1 MKHLN
6 LCILLASLCIAQL
19 VSAKEESTFDLETF
33 GKLPVQKDGRVKPLD
48 TVARNALLLMRGKQT
63 ALLEDGYDTK
73 KAIKIPATQWL
84 IDVAFHPEKADN
96 YKTFRVDNS
105 EVLAMFGFRPGKEKY
120 FSFNDLFKRDQELA
134 YDAEMSEVFGQFR
147 ELSLI
152 KEQMEENSPELEQV
166 EQEIQRLRERY
177 QVAFDA
183 KEKLLRRNRDIDTQF
198 RHIRMGEDINGNGK
212 IDPGEDANGNGK
224 LDGYEDING
233 NGLLDEGEDLNQNGV
248 LDYGEDLNRDGV
260 LELGEDLNGNGILDP
275 GPNSKKYTTYQ
286 NQAMKLYG
294 ALSLYDQLKS
304 GLVMSLTL
312 PLYGER
318 YEGYLEAAQK
328 LDAAIHQIEA
338 EGANSIQAMESIQ
351 HALLLARDE
360 IEQFGESITREQYDQ
375 VLFKYRVAMRAARN
389 NANIDSAQLSDDQVN
404 SIFQSIQ
411 NYIEMYEQF
420 QRAKTIAGRNS
431 RFSVLGIVPPK
442 VAQGKAFLKVGDDIV
457 RGTGTKFTQDFNAE
471 EQFRV
476 GQQGVWD
483 GIWRDAAIRDKM
495 VEEVISD
502 SEMRLNYAHAGR
514 NPLIDISY
522 YLMVFGICYML
533 WKRNPKPVAPVVTA
547 LVLVV
552 PWIICFSHWGA
563 DREDVYLHATHW
575 DNLGEELTSAAHSGK
590 MDPVA
595 MNYAKMA
602 EAYQTNNHSEFN
614 ALVQTQAKIFE
625 DLVPKMEFDLRS
637 VNFEYTF
644 NNAQF
649 FYRSMTL
656 YVLVFI
662 CVLISWLTSKP
673 KMFNRAAFWLM
684 LFAMVLHTVG
694 LMARIWIQARPP
706 VTNLYS
712 SAIFI
717 GWGAV
722 VLAFVFERIHKNGIS
737 SAAGSI
743 VGFVTLIIAHH
754 LSMEGDT
761 MEMMQAVLD
770 TNLWLATHV
779 VVITLGYT
787 AMFLAGILGIVFILR
802 GIIDPTF
809 EKDSAKSISSMVYG
823 VTCFAV
829 LFSFVGTMLG
839 GIWADQSW
847 GRFWGWDPK
856 ENGALLIVIWSAIVL
871 HARWAGLV
879 KDRGIMVLSIFGNIV
894 TGWSW
899 FGTNLLQEG
908 LHSYGFSEAGFK
920 WLMIFVGSQV
930 VLMLLA
936 YIPRAVWR
944 SPWAKS
950 AIA

>member
-1 MKHLN
+1 MKN
-6 LCILLASLCIAQL
+6 IIFYFVLASALYSHLA
-19 VSAKEESTFDLETF
+19 SAKEESGFDLEAF

-48 TVARNALLLMRGKQT
+48 TVARNSLLLMRGKQT
-63 ALLEDGYDTK
+63 ALLVDEYK
-73 KAIKIPATQWL
+73 KKEKVPAMQWL
-84 IDVAFHPEKADN
+84 TDVVFHPEKADN
-96 YKTFRVDNS
+96 YKTFAVYHP
-105 EVLAMFGFRPGKEKY
+105 EVLAMFGFRPEEQKY
-120 FSFNDLFKRDQELA
+120 FSFNDLFNRDEELA
-134 YDAEMSEVFGQFR
+134 YDAKMAELFQQFR
-147 ELSLI
+147 DLNQKQLEV
-152 KEQMEENSPELEQV
+152 QQDSPEQAQLEEDIANIRKEYEAV
-166 EQEIQRLRERY
+166 
-177 QVAFDA
+177 FDA
-183 KEKLLRRNRDIDTQF
+183 KEKLLKRNRDIDKQF
-198 RHIRMGEDINGNGK
+198 RRIRLGEDINSNGK
-212 IDPGEDANGNGK
+212 IDKGEDANGNGK
-224 LDGYEDING
+224 LDGYEDTNG
-233 NGLLDEGEDLNQNGV
+233 NGVLDEGEDLNENGQ
-248 LDYGEDLNRDGV
+248 LDYGEDLNQDGI
-260 LELGEDLNGNGILDP
+260 LEESEDLNENGILDS

-304 GLVMSLTL
+304 GLVMSLAL

-318 YEGYLEAAQK
+318 YEDFLEAAQK
-328 LDAAIHQIEA
+328 LDAAIHQIED
-338 EGANSIQAMESIQ
+338 EGTNSVQAMESIQ
-351 HALLLARDE
+351 HAALLSRDE
-360 IEQFGESITREQYDQ
+360 LGQFGEHLSREQYDQ
-375 VLFKYRVAMRAARN
+375 ILFKYRVAMRAARN
-389 NANIDSAQLSDDQVN
+389 NANIDNAQLTDDQVN
-404 SIFQSIQ
+404 NIFQSIRE
-411 NYIEMYEQF
+411 YIEMYEQF
-420 QRAKTIAGRNS
+420 DRAKTIAGRNS

-442 VAQGKAFLKVGDDIV
+442 IAQGTASLRVGEDIV
-457 RGTGTKFTQDFNAE
+457 RGNGTKFTQDFKPE
-471 EQFRV
+471 EQFRI
-476 GQQGVWD
+476 GQQGFWD

-502 SEMRLNYAHAGR
+502 TEMKLNYKHAGR

-522 YLMVFGICYML
+522 YLMVFGICYLL
-533 WKRNPKPVAPVVTA
+533 WKRNPKPTAPAVTA
-547 LVLVV
+547 LVLIL

-563 DREDVYLHATHW
+563 DREDAYLHATHW
-575 DNLGEELTSAAHSGK
+575 DNLGEELSSAAHSGK
-590 MDPVA
+590 MHPVA

-602 EAYQTNNHSEFN
+602 EAYQKNKPSEFN
-614 ALVQTQAKIFE
+614 ALVESQAKIFE
-625 DLVPKMEFDLRS
+625 AQAPKMQFDLRS
-637 VNFEYTF
+637 VDFEYTF
-644 NNAQF
+644 NKSQF

-673 KMFNRAAFWLM
+673 KMFNRVAFWLM
-684 LFAMVLHTVG
+684 ATAMVLHTVG
-694 LMARIWIQARPP
+694 LLARIWIQARPP

-722 VLAFVFERIHKNGIS
+722 VLALIFERIHKNGIS

-856 ENGALLIVIWSAIVL
+856 ENGALLIVIWSAIIL

-879 KDRGIMVLSIFGNIV
+879 KERGIMVLAIFGNIV
-894 TGWSW
+894 TAWSW

-920 WLMIFVGSQV
+920 WLMIFVASQI
-930 VLMLLA
+930 VLMLVG
-936 YIPRAVWR
+936 YIPRSVWR
-944 SPWAKS
+944 SPWAKN
-950 AIA
+950 AVA